1 MSLYADDITEYI
13 ENPKDFI
20 QKLLKLINEFS
31 KVAKYE
37 INIQKLVAFLYTNN
51 EISEMEYQKKN
62 FFFLNFLI
70 LAMPVAFGSSWAKD
84 RTHTTAVTWATAV
97 KNQILNPLHH

>member
-37 INIQKLVAFLYTNN
+37 INTQKLVAFLYTNN
-51 EISEMEYQKKN
+51 EISEMEYQKKFLFLKFFN
-62 FFFLNFLI
+62 FGHACSIWKFLGQRQN
-70 LAMPVAFGSSWAKD
+70 PYHSSYLGHCSKKPD
-84 RTHTTAVTWATAV
+84 
-97 KNQILNPLHH
+97 P